1 MDENTSMMIQLAS
14 MMMQNQTAIRETQ
27 SQLKTVTDTKAHASV
42 RDADDTQTNSSSAA
56 VPTVSSAASFGM
68 DPKLMAEFAHQVVM
82 NSNKT
87 GSESTAFGLTKG
99 HPKPTTIAQIMQSF
113 ESQTSTATSGEGTIF
128 VYNKISDADENTSPA
143 VAANCKLEPTSIDT
157 TFSPTSNGGFALPK
171 ESKRSSSVGPIR
183 NRYGRVLRP
192 GIDNYG
198 QFEAV
203 ANHGLIMQA
212 MELLRQKDKKKR
224 GPKEKDTFSVFMYCL
239 PDKNSKLPK
248 FSSLDPIER
257 ILVEQHQQEGYGK
270 LPDCGTISSMM
281 FSQPLFLS
289 LIKQRFIF

>member
-183 NRYGRVLRP
+183 NRSLCKLW
-192 GIDNYG
+192 NYSARRIKRKEV
-198 QFEAV
+198 Q
-203 ANHGLIMQA
+203 
-212 MELLRQKDKKKR
+212 RKKTR
-224 GPKEKDTFSVFMYCL
+224 S
-239 PDKNSKLPK
+239 
-248 FSSLDPIER
+248 
-257 ILVEQHQQEGYGK
+257 
-270 LPDCGTISSMM
+270 
-281 FSQPLFLS
+281 LFLCIVYLTRTLNYRNFHRWTPLS
-289 LIKQRFIF
+289 AS